1 MRLSVIGTLH
11 IDLLHFSSFTI
22 VAQEFFFVQQPIC
35 ILLWLLHQF
44 LFAGTHMRDDI
55 ASEAYEDELDMGR
68 SGSYL
73 NSSITSAWS
82 EHSLDPEDIRVRS
95 VSLNLFYSPLFN
107 IFLTPPKI
115 LSHGSFLLQTP
126 DEMGHLSSING
137 CGVRSCDSHWE
148 KRTNVSRDFCLSV
161 RAEEV
166 STKRFGQAYLPEGI
180 HCIGWA

>member
-1 MRLSVIGTLH
+1 MLWKQSVLTN
-11 IDLLHFSSFTI
+11 FT
-22 VAQEFFFVQQPIC
+22 A
-35 ILLWLLHQF
+35 LHQF

-82 EHSLDPEDIRVRS
+82 EHSLDPEDIRVRG
-95 VSLNLFYSPLFN
+95 VSTNFYISIVYLLN
-107 IFLTPPKI
+107 PPKI

-126 DEMGHLSSING
+126 DEMGHLNSING
-137 CGVRSCDSHWE
+137 CGIRSCDSLWE
-148 KRTNVSRDFCLSV
+148 KRANVSRDICLSV

-166 STKRFGQAYLPEGI
+166 SLPKYLGTLSL
-180 HCIGWA
+180 